1 MVVPFVSTVNC
12 YSFYRGRCG
21 KWWIFQPIIPK
32 VYNTSFLSF
41 YQILPF
47 VWPSSHLYPFLCS
60 SLSVWNISF
69 KHHPSEKSNADWR
82 CYIPSINTSELPIIV
97 PSTVISLK
105 RKLIRAVKKK
115 SIPLRLLSLYSR
127 RLGVSYAISI
137 PTIPNISQGTFL
149 SSFSFALCFLFIYF
163 LCFLLLLLQ
172 IWFNYGNNE
181 ETYRR

>member
-12 YSFYRGRCG
+12 NSFYRRRCG

-32 VYNTSFLSF
+32 VSHPFLLSF

-47 VWPSSHLYPFLCS
+47 VWPFSYLYPLLFPFP
-60 SLSVWNISF
+60 SVWNISF
-69 KHHPSEKSNADWR
+69 KHRPSENSNADWR

-97 PSTVISLK
+97 PSTVISPK
-105 RKLIRAVKKK
+105 RKPIRAAKKK